1 MLIIRKMRKV
11 VGILILGL
19 LSVNT
24 YSQYPFTIN
33 LNTKTLS
40 GRMIYL
46 NIMNNDD
53 FIPVRRDSARI
64 ENGHHKFTGQIGQM
78 SSIVEFS
85 IKGSGRYNQIKS
97 VIDSGQ
103 NNINIELVNE
113 QYRTLQLTSDAK
125 GSRIYEEMTNIFESK
140 ANSHRV
146 DGLYKLPT
154 GLITGI
160 LWDQL
165 KALRKYPDDYGS
177 LLYLYNI
184 GRTGYTVDIA
194 KGILETFDL
203 YSPALKN
210 SALGKKLY
218 QDKSDLI
225 SSTFG
230 AKIGAPARIF
240 NVNDIEDKP
249 FTNAS
254 FEGQNY
260 LIVFSATWCLPC
272 QLQLPKLKEIYQDYK
287 DKGLKVIYF
296 NNDADVQRWKKHVA
310 TNNLTWVNVS
320 ERMKPAVSK
329 IQKSFGVFAIPTCLL
344 VNKDGMI
351 VYNSDQMD
359 TGLDQLDAY
368 VKKVFLH

>member
-1 MLIIRKMRKV
+1 MRKV
-11 VGILILGL
+11 FGILILGL
-19 LSVNT
+19 LSLNT

-33 LNTKTLS
+33 LKTKTLS
-40 GRMIYL
+40 GRMVYF

-64 ENGHHKFTGQIGQM
+64 ENGQYKLTGEMNQM

-85 IKGSGRYNQIKS
+85 IKGNGRYNQIRF
-97 VIDSGQ
+97 VVDSGQ
-103 NNINIELVNE
+103 NNLNVELVDE
-113 QYRTLQLTSDAK
+113 QYRMLRLTSDAK
-125 GSRIYEEMTNIFESK
+125 GCQIYDEMIDIFDSK

-146 DGLYKLPT
+146 DGRYQLPA
-154 GLITGI
+154 GLTTEI

-165 KALRKYPDDYGS
+165 RALKKYPDDYGS
-177 LLYLYNI
+177 LLYLYAI
-184 GRTGYTVDIA
+184 GRTDYSVNIA

-203 YSPALKN
+203 YRPALKN

-218 QDKSDLI
+218 QDKADLI
-225 SSTFG
+225 SSTLG
-230 AKIGAPARIF
+230 AKIGAPVRIF
-240 NVNDIEDKP
+240 NVNDIDDKP

-254 FEGQNY
+254 LEGQNY

-272 QLQLPKLKEIYQDYK
+272 QLQLPKLKEIYQDYR

-359 TGLDQLDAY
+359 AGLDQLDAY
-368 VKKVFLH
+368 VKKVFLQ